1 MRVVL
6 AVIGCVLLFALAVL
20 ALAPSTLIDR
30 ELASATDGRL
40 RLVESEGSLWRGSGN
55 LLLPGDFRQP
65 IAWQIDKTAS
75 AAAGELRG
83 TLTLPAAPGQ
93 NVVAPPVRFE
103 IGAGRIDVEG
113 LSLSLPA
120 DVVLRASGAV
130 LPVSASGMLF
140 VQLQRL
146 DLADKSAT
154 VNGTADWRGASLAA
168 TGTELRLDLGDVQ
181 LSVTG
186 SGTEIPGSLM
196 NRGGDVALD
205 GTIRWPVGRSLSGDI
220 TLTPRAGLDPGYASG
235 LAAALMMVGRPDGR
249 GGYRISW
256 AAPR

>member
-6 AVIGCVLLFALAVL
+6 AVIGSVLLLAVALL
-20 ALAPSTLIDR
+20 ALAPSNLIDH

-40 RLVESEGSLWRGSGN
+40 RLVDSEGSVWRGSGS

-65 IAWQIDKTAS
+65 IAWQIDKSAS

-83 TLTLPAAPGQ
+83 TLTVPPVPGQ
-93 NVVAPPVRFE
+93 NVVPPPVGFE
-103 IGAGRIDVEG
+103 IGRGRVHVEG
-113 LSLSLPA
+113 LSLALPA

-130 LPVSASGMLF
+130 LPVSASGTLF

-181 LSVTG
+181 LSAAG
-186 SGTEIPGSLM
+186 SGTEIPGSIM

-205 GTIRWPVGRSLSGDI
+205 GTIRWPVGRSVSGDI
-220 TLTPRAGLDPGYASG
+220 TVTPRAGLEPGYASG
-235 LAAALMMVGRPDGR
+235 LATALMMAGRPDGR